1 MPEVSAAYWAVHLPW
16 HWVVEAEGEL
26 WAVPAV
32 YGGWA
37 DRERYRGPR
46 EALYP
51 FSRRTERIIRRLLV
65 AR

>member
-1 MPEVSAAYWAVHLPW
+1 
-16 HWVVEAEGEL
+16 VVEAEGEL